1 MGTQNIAVF
10 AQKNQLPTLR
20 IKCPPHLD
28 QKVLEKQLPDS
39 MTIQKVKGLLS
50 CLFNAP
56 VSDLLLSYE
65 SPKMPGRETELEND
79 QQSLQF
85 SSVENGDCLLVRW

>member
-1 MGTQNIAVF
+1 MSFQ
-10 AQKNQLPTLR
+10 
-20 IKCPPHLD
+20 
-28 QKVLEKQLPDS
+28 
-39 MTIQKVKGLLS
+39 
-50 CLFNAP
+50 AP